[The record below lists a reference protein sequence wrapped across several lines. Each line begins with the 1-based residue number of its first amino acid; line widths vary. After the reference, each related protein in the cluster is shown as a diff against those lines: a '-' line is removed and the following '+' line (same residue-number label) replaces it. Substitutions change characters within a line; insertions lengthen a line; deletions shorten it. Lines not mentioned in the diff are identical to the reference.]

1 MKIISTDSDTNIG
14 LFDVAICFKPYSR
27 PTGFGEDNEA
37 YLNHICQWVVDT
49 FTGNFVI
56 LEKVE
61 TIVAGGWI
69 DNMVGWETH
78 NRAVN
83 RKEHSKTA
91 VYELRCKYS
100 DATAFLMKWS

>member
-1 MKIISTDSDTNIG
+1 MKIISSDSDANIG

-27 PTGFGEDNEA
+27 DTNFGEDNEA

-61 TIVAGGWI
+61 TIVVGGWI
-69 DNMVGWETH
+69 DNKFGWDKH
-78 NRAVN
+78 NQSVN
-83 RKEHSKTA
+83 RSEHSKTA
-91 VYELRCKYS
+91 VYELRCKNS